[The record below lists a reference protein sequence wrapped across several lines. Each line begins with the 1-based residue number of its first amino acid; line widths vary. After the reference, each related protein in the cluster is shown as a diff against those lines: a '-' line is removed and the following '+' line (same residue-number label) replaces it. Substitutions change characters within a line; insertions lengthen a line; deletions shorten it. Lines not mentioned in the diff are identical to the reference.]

1 MPLHHSVLDTT
12 SDFEP
17 STLSAATEFDVD
29 DDDADI
35 DTDAQLAADPGIVDA
50 PAVPQI
56 DFAAAFGPI
65 ASRWEAMLRWYE
77 MSAPPL
83 TH

>member
-1 MPLHHSVLDTT
+1 MPLHHSVPDTT

-17 STLSAATEFDVD
+17 STLSAATEFEVD

-35 DTDAQLAADPGIVDA
+35 DTDAQLAADSGAFDA
-50 PAVPQI
+50 QATPQI
-56 DFAAAFGPI
+56 DFAAALGPV

-77 MSAPPL
+77 MSAPPV

>member
-1 MPLHHSVLDTT
+1 MPLHHSVPDTT

-17 STLSAATEFDVD
+17 STLSAATEFEVD

-35 DTDAQLAADPGIVDA
+35 DTDAQLAADPGAFDA
-50 PAVPQI
+50 QATPQI
-56 DFAAAFGPI
+56 DFAAAFGPVG
-65 ASRWEAMLRWYE
+65 SRWEAMLRWYE
-77 MSAPPL
+77 MSAPPV